1 MTPLTIAL
9 VAGGALVLLLAV
21 LLLVRRGDADQDKLT
36 ADQPIANASNDP
48 EKRCSSSR
56 TYDLIKRDLFRRAA
70 QVRGAD
76 QAAFDSLA
84 AHAAIR
90 MERPV
95 MEREDED
102 RGAVFCSGALS
113 LDLPPG
119 VAVVGGRRTLAAD
132 IDYSLQRAADR
143 SGEVLTL
150 SNADAIITPLA
161 TLARTGAPQPPAAP
175 LSPTDPGYV
184 EPADAPS
191 PGSPPAGAQP
201 PPSTLQPPPA
211 PVAEPAPTPRP
222 TASVRPSFNCAN
234 ARTRGERAVCSDG
247 TLASLDRQM
256 ASQFNRALANA
267 SPGERQMLTR
277 TRTRFLS
284 YRDRCDSDACIADA
298 YRGRMREIADI
309 TSGQWRP

>member
-1 MTPLTIAL
+1 
-9 VAGGALVLLLAV
+9 
-21 LLLVRRGDADQDKLT
+21 
-36 ADQPIANASNDP
+36 
-48 EKRCSSSR
+48 
-56 TYDLIKRDLFRRAA
+56 LIKRDLFRRAA